1 MSRNRKR
8 VAAYRADIIRL
19 CQANDDQGLDSLLLY
34 LSSVTRPGDFL
45 HYWVD
50 FLDDKKYNP
59 LLTAIHNQAHAVT
72 NLLVRRAGAAY
83 CQKGLGHPCGSSAL
97 HVAAY
102 SRNLVALH
110 AVLARA
116 SAEGRLAEVL
126 GERDA
131 WNKTPED
138 HAAHHG
144 FEEGLRALR
153 DAALPRP
160 PPPLPP
166 ASGE

>member
-1 MSRNRKR
+1 M
-8 VAAYRADIIRL
+8 
-19 CQANDDQGLDSLLLY
+19 
-34 LSSVTRPGDFL
+34 
-45 HYWVD
+45 
-50 FLDDKKYNP
+50 
-59 LLTAIHNQAHAVT
+59 T

-126 GERDA
+126 SERDA

-153 DAALPRP
+153 DAASPATAAAP
-160 PPPLPP
+160 PHPGSRQTILVIFLFWCSV
-166 ASGE
+166 AIQQKQ